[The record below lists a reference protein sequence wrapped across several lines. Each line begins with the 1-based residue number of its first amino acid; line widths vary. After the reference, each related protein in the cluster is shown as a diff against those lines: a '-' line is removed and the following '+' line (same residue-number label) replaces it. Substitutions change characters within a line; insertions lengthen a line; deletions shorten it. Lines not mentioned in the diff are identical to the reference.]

1 LILIIDNYDS
11 FVYNLAQ
18 YVGELGS
25 SPVVYRNDE
34 IDIARIEQLSPT
46 HIIISPGPGTPLDAG
61 ISNEVVAK
69 FAGVIPILG
78 VCLGHQCIGHVF
90 GGQIVRA
97 DLPMHGKASIVYH
110 DGKTIYEGL
119 HNPFEAGRYH
129 SLIVDPESVP
139 DVLEISAWTNT
150 GEIMGLRHRQY
161 VVEGTQIHPE
171 SILTDVGHDIL
182 KRFLEMTEAVWSR

>member
-1 LILIIDNYDS
+1 MILIIDNYDS

-18 YVGELGS
+18 YVGELGWE
-25 SPVVYRNDE
+25 PVVYRNDE
-34 IDIARIEQLSPT
+34 IDIASIQQLSPT

-61 ISNEVVAK
+61 VCNEAVQS
-69 FAGVIPILG
+69 FAGAIPILG

-110 DGKTIYEGL
+110 DGKTIYEGT
-119 HNPFEAGRYH
+119 HNPFKAGRYH
-129 SLIVDPESVP
+129 SLIVEPKSVP
-139 DVLEISAWTNT
+139 EALEISAWTNT

-182 KRFLEMTEAVWSR
+182 RKFLEMTEAVWSR

>member
-18 YVGELGS
+18 YVGELGWE
-25 SPVVYRNDE
+25 PAVYRNDE

-46 HIIISPGPGTPLDAG
+46 HIIISPGPGKPLDAG
-61 ISNEVVAK
+61 ISNEVVEK

-78 VCLGHQCIGHVF
+78 VCLGHQCVGHVF

-110 DGKTIYEGL
+110 DGKTIYEGTQ
-119 HNPFEAGRYH
+119 NPFEAGRYH
-129 SLIVDPESVP
+129 SLIVEPRSVP

-150 GEIMGLRHRQY
+150 GEIMGVRHKQY

-182 KRFLEMTEAVWSR
+182 RKFLEMTEAVWSR

>member
-1 LILIIDNYDS
+1 MILIIDNYDS

-18 YVGELGS
+18 YVGELGWE
-25 SPVVYRNDE
+25 PAVYRNDE

-46 HIIISPGPGTPLDAG
+46 HIIISPGPGKPLDAG
-61 ISNEVVAK
+61 ISNEVVEK

-78 VCLGHQCIGHVF
+78 VCLGHQCVGHVF

-110 DGKTIYEGL
+110 DGKTIYEGTQ
-119 HNPFEAGRYH
+119 NPFEAGRYH
-129 SLIVDPESVP
+129 SLIVEPRSVP

-150 GEIMGLRHRQY
+150 GEIMGVRHKQY

-171 SILTDVGHDIL
+171 SILTNVGHDIL
-182 KRFLEMTEAVWSR
+182 RKFLEMTEAVWSR

>member
-1 LILIIDNYDS
+1 MILIIDNYDS

-18 YVGELGS
+18 YVGELAYE
-25 SPVVYRNDE
+25 PVVYRNDE
-34 IDIARIEQLSPT
+34 IDIARIKELSPT

-78 VCLGHQCIGHVF
+78 VCLGHQCVGHVF
-90 GGQIVRA
+90 GGEIVRA

-129 SLIVDPESVP
+129 SLIVEPGSVP

-161 VVEGTQIHPE
+161 VVEGVQIHPE

-182 KRFLEMTEAVWSR
+182 RKFLEMTEAVWSR

>member
-1 LILIIDNYDS
+1 MILIIDNYDS

-18 YVGELGS
+18 YVGELGWE
-25 SPVVYRNDE
+25 PAVYRNDE

-46 HIIISPGPGTPLDAG
+46 HIIISPGPGKPLDAG
-61 ISNEVVAK
+61 ISNEVVEK

-78 VCLGHQCIGHVF
+78 VCLGHQCVGHVF

-110 DGKTIYEGL
+110 DGKTIYEGTQ
-119 HNPFEAGRYH
+119 NPFEAGRYH
-129 SLIVDPESVP
+129 SLIVEPRSVP

-150 GEIMGLRHRQY
+150 GEIMGVRHKQY

-182 KRFLEMTEAVWSR
+182 RKFLEMTEAVWSR

>member
-18 YVGELGS
+18 YVGELGWE
-25 SPVVYRNDE
+25 PVVYRNDE
-34 IDIARIEQLSPT
+34 VDVDRIRELFPT

-61 ISNEVVAK
+61 ISNEVVEE
-69 FAGVIPILG
+69 FAGIIPILG

-110 DGKTIYEGL
+110 DGKTIYKGTS
-119 HNPFEAGRYH
+119 NPFEAGRYH
-129 SLIVDPESVP
+129 SLIVEPRSVP
-139 DVLEISAWTNT
+139 EVLEISAWTNT

-182 KRFLEMTEAVWSR
+182 RKFLEKTEAVWSR